1 MTHKLTG
8 TLFLIMKKV
17 NVEMSFPELYRL
29 SELAEK
35 QIKQANRSTNL
46 IWRAEC
52 YELQSRLL
60 YALHEAG
67 ISDGGQR
74 LLDAKMEKAQ
84 SDIDHD

>member
-1 MTHKLTG
+1 
-8 TLFLIMKKV
+8 MKKV

-35 QIKQANRSTNL
+35 QLKQANRNGSL

-60 YALHEAG
+60 YALHEAD
-67 ISDGGQR
+67 ISDRDQR

-84 SDIDHD
+84 SDIDYD

>member
-1 MTHKLTG
+1 
-8 TLFLIMKKV
+8 MKKV

-35 QIKQANRSTNL
+35 QIKQANRNGSL

-60 YALHEAG
+60 YALHEAD
-67 ISDGGQR
+67 ISDKDQQ
-74 LLDAKMEKAQ
+74 LLDAKMEEAQ
-84 SDIDHD
+84 ADRNYD

>member
-1 MTHKLTG
+1 
-8 TLFLIMKKV
+8 MKKV

-35 QIKQANRSTNL
+35 QIKQANRNGSL

-60 YALHEAG
+60 YALHKAD
-67 ISDGGQR
+67 ISAKDQQ
-74 LLDAKMEKAQ
+74 LLDAKMEAAQ
-84 SDIDHD
+84 ADRNYD

>member
-1 MTHKLTG
+1 
-8 TLFLIMKKV
+8 MKKV

-35 QIKQANRSTNL
+35 QIKQANRNGSL

-60 YALHEAG
+60 YALHKAD
-67 ISDGGQR
+67 ISDKDEQ
-74 LLDAKMEKAQ
+74 LLDAKMEEAQ
-84 SDIDHD
+84 ADRNYD

>member
-1 MTHKLTG
+1 
-8 TLFLIMKKV
+8 MKKV

>member
-1 MTHKLTG
+1 
-8 TLFLIMKKV
+8 MKKV

-35 QIKQANRSTNL
+35 QLKQANRNGSL

-60 YALHEAG
+60 YALHKAD
-67 ISDGGQR
+67 ISDKDQQ
-74 LLDAKMEKAQ
+74 LLDAKMEEAQ
-84 SDIDHD
+84 ADSNYD

>member
-1 MTHKLTG
+1 
-8 TLFLIMKKV
+8 MKKV

-35 QIKQANRSTNL
+35 QLKQANRNGSL

-60 YALHEAG
+60 YALHIFSKEQA
-67 ISDGGQR
+67 IR
-74 LLDAKMEKAQ
+74 VDAKMEEAQ
-84 SDIDHD
+84 ADRNYD

>member
-1 MTHKLTG
+1 
-8 TLFLIMKKV
+8 MKKV

-35 QIKQANRSTNL
+35 QIKQANRNGSL

-60 YALHEAG
+60 YALHKAD
-67 ISDGGQR
+67 ISDKDQQ
-74 LLDAKMEKAQ
+74 LLDAKMEEAQ
-84 SDIDHD
+84 ADRNYD